1 MSYRTT
7 PSGLQIMPL
16 KKAQNG
22 MENGD
27 AGSEKDERPFGD
39 GSHQPDLDLNDVG
52 EQDLGDCDGS
62 PAALAENGLGTWL
75 LLFSDGALWAAWG
88 DTGPLPW
95 LSHLGPCGLNPLPTL
110 VLDAYVGGGGQA
122 TDALVKAG
130 PRSSIPGCPRGYP
143 RPR

>member
-1 MSYRTT
+1 
-7 PSGLQIMPL
+7 MPL

-22 MENGD
+22 VENGD

-75 LLFSDGALWAAWG
+75 LLLSDGALRAAWG
-88 DTGPLPW
+88 DTDPCPGSLTWGP
-95 LSHLGPCGLNPLPTL
+95 
-110 VLDAYVGGGGQA
+110 
-122 TDALVKAG
+122 AG
-130 PRSSIPGCPRGYP
+130 SIPCPHWSRTP
-143 RPR
+143 M